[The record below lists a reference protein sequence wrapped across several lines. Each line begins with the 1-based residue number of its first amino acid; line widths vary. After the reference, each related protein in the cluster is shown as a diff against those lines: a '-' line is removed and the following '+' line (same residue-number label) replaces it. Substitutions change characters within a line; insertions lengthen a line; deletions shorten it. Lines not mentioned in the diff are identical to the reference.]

1 MRINERRFGDAAIL
15 DLHGPL
21 VGWEASGLLEAAV
34 GRHAAG
40 GRSVVVANLGKVE
53 AVDSRGLG
61 ALVVAHTAIERA
73 GGTFRLAAVNKRI
86 QDMVVLSRLLTFF
99 DTFDT
104 VEDATGDVRAAL
116 SAPTRPDA
124 AEAHGFWLWPG
135 MPRLLRRA

>member
-15 DLHGPL
+15 DLHGPM
-21 VGWEASGLLEAAV
+21 VGWEASGMLEAAV
-34 GRHAAG
+34 GRHAAE
-40 GRSVVVANLGKVE
+40 GRSVLVANLSGVN

-61 ALVVAHTAIERA
+61 ALVAAHSTIERA

-104 VEDATGDVRAAL
+104 VEDAVGDVRAAL
-116 SAPTRPDA
+116 SAPARPA
-124 AEAHGFWLWPG
+124 ASESHGFWLWPG
-135 MPRLLRRA
+135 MHRLLRRA